1 MSTEHAEGLSERP
14 EIHWISREAFQF
26 IVIMLVLNMSATGF
40 AVHGGHWWLVTLLIL
55 TGSHLMHGA
64 LIGFHE
70 ASHGLLR
77 KQRWFNEFDG
87 VLIGV
92 LSLVS
97 FSLYRVL
104 HQWHHVH
111 LATAKDEEFWPF
123 TKPETSRG
131 LRVVTAIGEL
141 TFGIVVSPLIL
152 FRCFVR
158 RNSSIRNKR
167 VRRRIWKEYA
177 LTVAFWTTVLVLV
190 NHFGVWKY
198 FLCMHFAPAFIAANL
213 QSWRK
218 YIEHLGMTGGTI
230 NGSTRSIV
238 ANGFMG
244 KLVSFTLLHEPFHGV
259 HHRHA
264 TLPHCEL
271 PSRASVLQPN
281 APGERPPFRSYAH
294 AAIDVLR
301 NLGDPRIGAQW
312 NERKETSEEESGQDE
327 FARSA

>member
-1 MSTEHAEGLSERP
+1 MSKEQAEGLSERP
-14 EIHWISREAFQF
+14 EIHWIHREAFQF
-26 IVIMLVLNMSATGF
+26 IVILLVLNMTAMGF
-40 AVHGGHWWLVTLLIL
+40 AVHGGQWWLVALLIL

-123 TKPETSRG
+123 TKPDTYRA
-131 LRVVTAIGEL
+131 LRIATAIGEL
-141 TFGIVVSPLIL
+141 TIGMIVSPLIF

-158 RNSSIRNKR
+158 SGSSIRNKR
-167 VRRRIWKEYA
+167 VRRRIWMEYA
-177 LTVAFWTTVLVLV
+177 LTAVFWTTVLVTV
-190 NHFGVWKY
+190 NHFGLWKY

-230 NGSTRSIV
+230 NGSTRSII
-238 ANGFMG
+238 ANGPVG
-244 KLVSFTLLHEPFHGV
+244 RLVSLTLLHEPFHGV

-264 TLPHCEL
+264 SLPHCEL
-271 PSRASVLQPN
+271 PSRAEVLQPN
-281 APGERPPFRSYAH
+281 APGELPPFRSYAH
-294 AAIDVLR
+294 AAVHVLR
-301 NLGDPRIGAQW
+301 SLADPRIGPQW
-312 NERKETSEEESGQDE
+312 NERREPEAETAQEELAPS
-327 FARSA
+327 S

>member
-1 MSTEHAEGLSERP
+1 
-14 EIHWISREAFQF
+14 
-26 IVIMLVLNMSATGF
+26 
-40 AVHGGHWWLVTLLIL
+40 
-55 TGSHLMHGA
+55 MHGA

-123 TKPETSRG
+123 TSTETPRW
-131 LRVVTAIGEL
+131 LRIITAIGEM
-141 TFGIVVSPLIL
+141 TIGMVVSPLLL
-152 FRCFVR
+152 FRCFAR
-158 RNSSIRNKR
+158 RGSSIRNKR
-167 VRRRIWKEYA
+167 VRKRIWMEYA
-177 LTVAFWTTVLVLV
+177 LTAVFWTTVLVTV

-218 YIEHLGMTGGTI
+218 YVEHLGMMGGTI
-230 NGSTRSIV
+230 NGSTRSII
-238 ANGFMG
+238 ANGPMG
-244 KLVSFTLLHEPFHGV
+244 RLVSLTLLHEPFHGV

-271 PSRASVLQPN
+271 PSRQAVLQPN
-281 APGERPPFRSYAH
+281 APGELPPFRGYAH
-294 AAIDVLR
+294 AVLHV
-301 NLGDPRIGAQW
+301 LKSLSDPRIGSQW
-312 NERKETSEEESGQDE
+312 NEHREPEQEAGQEEL
-327 FARSA
+327 APSA

>member
-1 MSTEHAEGLSERP
+1 MSKEHAEGLSERP
-14 EIHWISREAFQF
+14 EIHWISRGAFQF
-26 IVIMLVLNMSATGF
+26 IVILLALNIGATGL
-40 AVHGGHWWLVTLLIL
+40 AVYGETWWLVAILVL

-77 KQRWFNEFDG
+77 ERRWLNEFDG

-111 LATAKDEEFWPF
+111 LATPKDEEFWPF
-123 TKPETSRG
+123 TSPATPRW
-131 LRVVTAIGEL
+131 LRIITAIGEL
-141 TFGIVVSPLIL
+141 TFGMIVSPLLL
-152 FRCFVR
+152 FRCFAR
-158 RNSSIRNKR
+158 RGSSIRNQR

-177 LTVAFWTTVLVLV
+177 LTLVFWSSVLMAV
-190 NHFGVWKY
+190 NHFHVWKY

-218 YIEHLGMTGGTI
+218 YVEHLGMTGGTI

-238 ANGFMG
+238 ANGLWG
-244 KLVSFTLLHEPFHGV
+244 RLVSLTLLHEPFHGV

-271 PSRASVLQPN
+271 PSRASVLQPS
-281 APGERPPFRSYAH
+281 APGEKPPFRGYTH

-301 NLGDPRIGAQW
+301 SLSDPRIGAQW
-312 NERKETSEEESGQDE
+312 NQQREAVEDTGQKEL
-327 FARSA
+327 APSA